1 MNAARAEVVLA
12 STSPYRADLLRRVLV
27 DFRIA
32 SAQVDESAHAGE
44 RPRQTAMRLA
54 AEKAGGLAAHYPE
67 CLVIGCDQLADL
79 EGQALGKPGTIE
91 AAVAQL
97 RRCSGRIVEFHTA
110 VCLADTRGGDI
121 VLSEACDL
129 TRVHVRN
136 LDEAEIRRYVARD
149 EPLDCAGSFKV
160 EQLGI
165 ALFERIESDDPSAL
179 VGLPLIAL
187 CRLLRAAGVKLP

>member
-54 AEKAGGLAAHYPE
+54 AEKAGEVAVHHPE
-67 CLVIGCDQLADL
+67 CLVVGCDQLADL
-79 EGQALGKPGTIE
+79 EGQAFGKPGTID

-97 RRCSGRIVEFHTA
+97 LRCSGKIVEFHTA
-110 VCLADTRGGDI
+110 VCLADTRGADI
-121 VLSEACDL
+121 VLSKACDL